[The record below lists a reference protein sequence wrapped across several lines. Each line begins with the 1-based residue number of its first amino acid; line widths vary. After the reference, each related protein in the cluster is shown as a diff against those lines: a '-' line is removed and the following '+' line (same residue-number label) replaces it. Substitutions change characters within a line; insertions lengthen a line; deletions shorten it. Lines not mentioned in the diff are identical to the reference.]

1 MLWQMPSMRD
11 RGRLR
16 IWLLNDMDLSS
27 VMLLKEGARGCIF
40 CMAILSMIYEDTTAN
55 REQLVDI
62 IVRIFHSAIFKQTRN
77 VFLRPII
84 PEGKNTQT
92 FYDDEYFFFPHGI
105 HGNRAS
111 HCYG

>member
-1 MLWQMPSMRD
+1 
-11 RGRLR
+11 
-16 IWLLNDMDLSS
+16 
-27 VMLLKEGARGCIF
+27 
-40 CMAILSMIYEDTTAN
+40 MAILSMIYEDTTAN

-92 FYDDEYFFFPHGI
+92 FYDDEYFFSRMVFMEIEPLIAMGRTQ
-105 HGNRAS
+105 GNSTGQLLAECVGMTAPPNRQS
-111 HCYG
+111 ILGTSY

>member
-1 MLWQMPSMRD
+1 
-11 RGRLR
+11 
-16 IWLLNDMDLSS
+16 
-27 VMLLKEGARGCIF
+27 
-40 CMAILSMIYEDTTAN
+40 MAILSMIYEDTTAN

-92 FYDDEYFFFPHGI
+92 FYDDE
-105 HGNRAS
+105 
-111 HCYG
+111 